1 MKCVSVNL
9 HILAKTDKG
18 QQIADI
24 IDKYLPQLY
33 YNGTLAELAKEYL
46 GSDSGVTGMSEN
58 GVFEEDTLED
68 FQAANE

>member
-1 MKCVSVNL
+1 MSVNL
-9 HILAKTDKG
+9 HISFL
-18 QQIADI
+18 QRQIKDSRSL
-24 IDKYLPQLY
+24 DKYLPQLY

-68 FQAANE
+68 FRANEK

>member
-1 MKCVSVNL
+1 MLFRS
-9 HILAKTDKG
+9 TDKG

-33 YNGTLAELAKEYL
+33 YDGTLAKLAKEYL
-46 GSDSGVTGMSEN
+46 GSDSGVTNMPEN

-68 FQAANE
+68 FQANEK

>member
-1 MKCVSVNL
+1 MCVGEFAYFL
-9 HILAKTDKG
+9 LAKTDKG

-68 FQAANE
+68 FQANEK